1 MGESN
6 KSLRIDWFDGSVT
19 EETRPNTSFRNEEN
33 SIPPPTKPQE
43 REKKHIGFKRLLD
56 ITYLKPPILN
66 LELSNRPGFWLLF
79 NSEIKDDFIVL
90 ITKVIATVYNSL
102 EPTDRT
108 KIVNLLRNK
117 FEKSD
122 FLIKLKNYLHGLPSV
137 RLVDKRMNMQ
147 FWNDVEGF
155 YFQVYELCK
164 AMFNFGV
171 NSKTLQELYDLLE
184 VSELSALGVQEE
196 HMEPIRE
203 NFYEQVNDLKMDI
216 SKAIK
221 NNTKQPTEKPI
232 SSDPHNFRNL
242 NIFPSKD
249 DLLELSNVKIVPHI
263 VNGAYPSVEHYLDLQ
278 FKLLR
283 EDCFGPLR
291 EGISKYLANPL
302 KRKYENIRVYPK
314 VRLIRAYVSNNKV
327 GHLVDIAWTER
338 VSNISVDYRKCAY
351 NKRLMYGSLLLFT
364 SDNFQNILCA
374 SVLDSSLDLL
384 RSGYVAV
391 SFQSSIS
398 SSVYSEK
405 FLMVES
411 EVFFEP
417 YHRVLKVLQEYND
430 VIPMKKYI
438 IDVQPESNPPAYLK
452 ENTTYTIKDHKSQ
465 QISFPVLNADQWPT
479 LEAFGLDQSQFNAF
493 KFALTREFAVIQGP
507 PGTGKTFLG
516 VKIASTL
523 LKNLSF
529 QNNPM
534 LIICYTNHALDQ
546 FLEAILIITKNIVR
560 LGSQSKSKLLEPYNI
575 NNLRIKTKS
584 KYSYLFSKKR
594 TEIEGI
600 FKKMTDLQT
609 VIEKCEKEVLCYKS
623 IKKYLKIGEVLHEL
637 NTCVEDGILDWL
649 FETNNSKE
657 HIDDWEKLLE
667 CDDEIETCFSE
678 EYALKQI
685 DTMNDS
691 IKYLKENSD
700 QIKRDN
706 AIEKFQNLISKMKNR
721 LETFKKYMV
730 SARLYGNLDV
740 PNVNDLYELSQD
752 DRWKLYFKAVD
763 GVKSELTEKMNR
775 LITEH
780 SACSEELSEVST
792 LIDEEVLG
800 CARVV
805 GITTSGA
812 ASRHR
817 LMDKLGCSVVI
828 VEEAAEVLEAHIV
841 ASLTHKCEHLI
852 LIGDHKQLR
861 PSTAHYILGKKYNL
875 EISLFERMIRNQIHS
890 VTLTTQRRM
899 RRNFVELLVPVIYD
913 RLDSFNVDYPKV
925 KGMKDNLYFFNH
937 TVWEDTEGL
946 EDSWSHKNSFEAKW
960 CVSLATYLKRMKYDS
975 ADITILTTYTGQMNL
990 IREMASKYHLSNVK
1004 VVVVDKYQG
1013 EESRI
1018 VILSLVRSNRDGD
1031 IGFLNARNR
1040 ICVALSRAKEG
1051 FYIFG
1056 NMNVLEKASSTWRQ
1070 IHEKLKIQKAI
1081 GNKMTVMCD
1090 IHGNTLDI
1098 RSAADMDNCLDGSC
1112 LRNCKE

>member
-1 MGESN
+1 
-6 KSLRIDWFDGSVT
+6 
-19 EETRPNTSFRNEEN
+19 
-33 SIPPPTKPQE
+33 
-43 REKKHIGFKRLLD
+43 
-56 ITYLKPPILN
+56 
-66 LELSNRPGFWLLF
+66 
-79 NSEIKDDFIVL
+79 
-90 ITKVIATVYNSL
+90 
-102 EPTDRT
+102 
-108 KIVNLLRNK
+108 
-117 FEKSD
+117 
-122 FLIKLKNYLHGLPSV
+122 
-137 RLVDKRMNMQ
+137 
-147 FWNDVEGF
+147 
-155 YFQVYELCK
+155 
-164 AMFNFGV
+164 
-171 NSKTLQELYDLLE
+171 
-184 VSELSALGVQEE
+184 
-196 HMEPIRE
+196 
-203 NFYEQVNDLKMDI
+203 
-216 SKAIK
+216 
-221 NNTKQPTEKPI
+221 NTKQPTEKPI

-249 DLLELSNVKIVPHI
+249 DLLDISNVKIVPHI
-263 VNGAYPSVEHYLDLQ
+263 VNGAYPSLEHYLDLQ

-291 EGISKYLANPL
+291 EGINKYLANPL

-314 VRLIRAYVSNNKV
+314 VRVIRAYVSNNKV
-327 GHLVDIAWTER
+327 GHLVDIAWGER
-338 VSNISVDYRKCAY
+338 ASNISVDYRKCAH
-351 NKRLMYGSLLLFT
+351 NKRLMHGSLVLFT
-364 SDNFQNILCA
+364 CDSFQNILCA

-384 RSGYVAV
+384 RSGCIAV
-391 SFQSSIS
+391 SFQNPIS

-417 YHRVLKVLQEYND
+417 YHRVLKVLQEYHD

-438 IDVQPESNPPAYLK
+438 IDVQPESKPPAYLTG
-452 ENTTYTIKDHKSQ
+452 NTTYTIRDHESRE
-465 QISFPVLNADQWPT
+465 ITFPVVNTDQWPT
-479 LEAFGLDQSQFNAF
+479 PEAFGLDQSQLNAF

-523 LKNLSF
+523 LNNLSF

-546 FLEAILIITKNIVR
+546 FLEAILGITKNVVR

-575 NNLRIKTKS
+575 NNVRLKTKS

-594 TEIEGI
+594 TEIEVI

-609 VIEKCEKEVLCYKS
+609 VIEKCEREVLCYKT
-623 IKKYLKIGEVLHEL
+623 IKKHLKIGDVLHEL
-637 NTCVEDGILDWL
+637 DACDEDAVLDWL
-649 FETNNSKE
+649 FEANNSKE
-657 HIDDWEKLLE
+657 RTDDWEKFLE
-667 CDDEIETCFSE
+667 YDDGIETCFSE

-685 DTMNDS
+685 STMNDS
-691 IKYLKENSD
+691 MKCLIENTD
-700 QIKRDN
+700 QIKGDN
-706 AIEKFQNLISKMKNR
+706 AIEKFQKLITKMKNR
-721 LETFKKYMV
+721 LETFKNYMV
-730 SARLYGNLDV
+730 CAGLYQNLDV
-740 PNVNDLYELSQD
+740 PSVNDLYELGQD
-752 DRWKLYFKAVD
+752 DRWKLYFKAVE
-763 GVKSELTEKMNR
+763 GVKRELTEKMNR

-780 SACSEELSEVST
+780 NACSEELSEVSN

-861 PSTAHYILGKKYNL
+861 PSTAHYVLAKKYNL
-875 EISLFERMIRNQIHS
+875 EISLFERMIRNRIHS
-890 VTLTTQRRM
+890 ITLTTQRRM
-899 RRNFVELLVPVIYD
+899 RSNFVELLVPVIYD
-913 RLDSFNVDYPKV
+913 KLDSFNVDYPKV
-925 KGMKDNLYFFNH
+925 KGMKDNLYFYNH
-937 TVWEDTEGL
+937 SAWEDTEGL

-960 CVSLATYLKRMKYDS
+960 CVSLANYLKLMKYDS
-975 ADITILTTYTGQMNL
+975 ADITILTTYTGQVTL
-990 IREMASKYHLSNVK
+990 IKEMASKYHLLSNVK
-1004 VVVVDKYQG
+1004 VVVVDNYQG

-1056 NMNVLEKASSTWRQ
+1056 NMNVLEKASPTWRQ

-1081 GNKMTVMCD
+1081 GNKITVMCD
-1090 IHGNTLDI
+1090 IHGKTLDI
-1098 RSAADMDNCLDGSC
+1098 RSTADMDNCLDVFC
-1112 LRNCKE
+1112 LRNCRE